1 MSDPKILPVN
11 PGSIDRLP
19 PFTRRMEAPVSIAP
33 LSGSLARM
41 FGAVGACC
49 LRGSYSRLLLRIVAA
64 VFIIGGAVMQMRGE
78 LDIFG
83 LERHTY
89 IYGVAALVL
98 GAMMC
103 LGLMGR
109 YAALVLTVLA
119 VMSLMGYA
127 AAHGGV
133 ADFSAPN
140 QLSLVSGAL
149 TAMVAVLGPGRLTLS
164 RLLFSRRRR

>member
-89 IYGVAALVL
+89 IY
-98 GAMMC
+98 
-103 LGLMGR
+103 
-109 YAALVLTVLA
+109 
-119 VMSLMGYA
+119 
-127 AAHGGV
+127 
-133 ADFSAPN
+133 
-140 QLSLVSGAL
+140 
-149 TAMVAVLGPGRLTLS
+149 MVW
-164 RLLFSRRRR
+164 RRSCWAR